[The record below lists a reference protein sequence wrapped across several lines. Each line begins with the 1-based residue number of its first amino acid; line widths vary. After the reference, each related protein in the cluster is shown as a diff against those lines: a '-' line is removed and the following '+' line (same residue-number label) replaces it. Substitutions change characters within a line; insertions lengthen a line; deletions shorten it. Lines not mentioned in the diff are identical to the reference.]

1 MNSGSWNLSPPVFS
15 FKIFCSSTFP
25 LHYTK
30 VSPFWCVYGWERST
44 FFCST
49 KVFLA
54 LVIFFISILAPI
66 LLYYSAHL
74 EFLNYTSGCLWFAG
88 GCFLSSPILFL
99 TGPPYRSLFFFSFG
113 DQNSISGWQSCHCR
127 WECGCPNC
135 QQPSFQWQKCYSIK
149 QRNYDYLDNKIHHRY
164 WSLKTKH

>member
-99 TGPPYRSLFFFSFG
+99 TGPPYRSLIFFSLVIRILSLG
-113 DQNSISGWQSCHCR
+113 GNPVTVDENVDAQTVNSQAFNG
-127 WECGCPNC
+127 
-135 QQPSFQWQKCYSIK
+135 
-149 QRNYDYLDNKIHHRY
+149 RNVTL
-164 WSLKTKH
+164 